1 MPVEIPKDAH
11 SCTVKCGKKKVT
23 LTSLQ
28 TVFWPDLGKTK
39 RDLLAY
45 YSCIAPV
52 LVPHL
57 RDRAVVLKRY
67 PDGIA
72 GEFLLMKRVPP
83 YKPHWLDA
91 CAIEQRSGGVIDFPV
106 VQDEA
111 SLLWI
116 VNLGCIDL
124 NPWYGRCDRTDRPD
138 YLHFDLEPVPPAA
151 FSEVRQV
158 ALRVK
163 SYLDKRGAPS
173 FPKTTGSHGLHISVP
188 IYRKPVQKEVLEAAK
203 RIAIELAKLH
213 PDEITTE
220 PRISRRPPGR
230 VLIDYNPNAWGST
243 LASAYSVR
251 PLPQAPVSAPLRWRE
266 VKAGVAEEH
275 FTMDSMP
282 ARIKKVGDLAA
293 PLLKKRP
300 RCPLESLA

>member
-1 MPVEIPKDAH
+1 MPVEIPKDAN
-11 SCTVKCGKKKVT
+11 SCTVKCGNKKVT

-45 YSCIAPV
+45 YSTVAPV
-52 LVPHL
+52 LLPHL
-57 RDRAVVLKRY
+57 KNRAVVLKRY
-67 PDGIA
+67 PDGIT
-72 GEFLLMKRVPP
+72 GEFLLMRRVPP
-83 YKPHWLDA
+83 YKPRWLDA
-91 CAIEQRSGGVIDFPV
+91 CAIENRSGSVIDFPV
-106 VQDEA
+106 VEDEA

-124 NPWYGRCDRTDRPD
+124 NPWYARCDRTDRPD
-138 YLHFDLEPVPPAA
+138 CLHFDLEPVPPAG
-151 FSEVRQV
+151 FGEVRQV

-163 SYLDKRGAPS
+163 AYLDKRGAPS
-173 FPKTTGSHGLHISVP
+173 FPKTTGSDGMHISVP
-188 IYRKPVQKEVLEAAK
+188 ICRKPAQKEVLEVAK
-203 RIAIELAKLH
+203 RIAIELAKRH

-220 PRISRRPPGR
+220 FRTSRRPPGR
-230 VLIDYNPNAWGST
+230 VLIDYNQNAWGRT

-251 PLPQAPVSAPLRWRE
+251 PLPQATVSTPLKWRE
-266 VKAGVAEEH
+266 VKAGVAAEN

-282 ARIKKVGDLAA
+282 ARIHKVGDLAA

-300 RCPLESLA
+300 RCLLESLA